1 MHPATITST
10 VLERILAFLAPIF
23 LSAAGGDN
31 DTAREAARSAL
42 ACYDARTN
50 RELRLAALAV
60 AFSFGALD
68 ALSKAADP
76 ELTINQVMRLRG
88 NATSLHRS
96 ADKAEQAL
104 RQERQYPDEQPEPE
118 FALPDSISTP
128 DLVAFAKA
136 APPMS
141 RQQRRLA
148 ERQAEKLR
156 QRRAEEARKAERIA
170 QRRANEAMQ
179 RRDHDAMAAAAPR

>member
-1 MHPATITST
+1 MHPAAITAT

-23 LSAAGGDN
+23 LDAAGGNN

-50 RELRLAALAV
+50 RELRLAALAI

-68 ALSKAADP
+68 ALSKAANPD
-76 ELTINQVMRLRG
+76 LTLNQVMRLRG

-96 ADKAEQAL
+96 ADKAERAL
-104 RQERQYPDEQPEPE
+104 AQERQEPDEQPAPEPD
-118 FALPDSISTP
+118 LPSSTATP

-136 APPMS
+136 AAPMS
-141 RQQRRLA
+141 RQQRRFA
-148 ERQAEKLR
+148 ERQAEKQR
-156 QRRAEEARKAERIA
+156 QRRAEEARKAQRLA
-170 QRRANEAMQ
+170 QRRA
-179 RRDHDAMAAAAPR
+179 HDAMPAAAQR

>member
-1 MHPATITST
+1 MHPATITAA

-23 LSAAGGDN
+23 LEAAGGNN
-31 DTAREAARSAL
+31 DIAREAARSAL

-68 ALSKAADP
+68 ALSKAANPD
-76 ELTINQVMRLRG
+76 LTINQVMRLRG

-96 ADKAEQAL
+96 ADKAERAL
-104 RQERQYPDEQPEPE
+104 AQERHDPDEQPEPE
-118 FALPDSISTP
+118 ADLPDSTSTS
-128 DLVAFAKA
+128 DLVAFAKT

-148 ERQAEKLR
+148 ERQAEKQR
-156 QRRAEEARKAERIA
+156 QRRAEEARKAQRIA
-170 QRRANEAMQ
+170 QRRA
-179 RRDHDAMAAAAPR
+179 HDAMQLAVGH